1 MTELEYVIGRF
12 DEKFHGFC
20 GKRILLHG
28 SREYAEGILKAFDP
42 LYGFLGVMTFDPVGD
57 SFCGKPVFG
66 SDRLTELKP
75 DLIILTER
83 VRYAEAAFES
93 LACLCENDG
102 IALYD
107 MYGLDELALHRDLEA
122 CRNHS
127 LAGWQ
132 ELVAPYDVVAFEL
145 MDTFLTLSLLKG
157 QAVVREFLKQ
167 LARDLLACGTPVF
180 FSLRRS
186 YPEQK
191 QIEYLWNTGLFSSR
205 EAMEACLIRRKGED
219 LSFRALRERYPRAK
233 ILYIGM
239 GLVYECILPRYYDI
253 DTYRMRLTI
262 DLLCPKRPKI
272 VQEEMPRQWDLN
284 QLREALARCDAVSF
298 DVFDTLLQRK
308 TLQPTDVF
316 RLVERKVQQAGISA
330 LNFAERRI
338 AAQDLDPF
346 TNIDGIYRRMKLNT
360 GWPQET
366 LDSLLAME
374 VETERAVL
382 MPRAPMIEVFR
393 EAVRSGKRV
402 VLTSD
407 MYLPERILS
416 QLLAEKGVEGY
427 EKLFVSCDEGCCK
440 ANGLFDRVR
449 TYLGDAKILHIGDNV
464 DADLDPARAAGFE
477 GFYVPSALRTALD
490 CGWEKAIGKAE
501 SLTERCLV
509 GLSVAVAFEDPFIP
523 HAIEQAKTNV
533 RLQRYAAGAVAPMIA
548 GYLCWLA
555 SELRDSN
562 AARVLFLA
570 RDGWLPMAGYECL
583 RRRWPELS
591 LPEPTYLYAN
601 RRAAF
606 LGVMEQFLGTM
617 FFNNQG
623 YNNGLAPN
631 QILRNV
637 FDLAPE
643 NILPWREGEQTPQ
656 QYLLRHRPAVH
667 VRQTQVRTGLVRYAD
682 SLALRSGEPYAV
694 VDFVALGSTQAYL
707 EQILPLTLR
716 GYYFA
721 RPLYD
726 NEGVDCDVRY
736 YLQGENDFFL
746 RNFVEAEHFITSSEP
761 SVDYIAEDGTP
772 VLAEE
777 VRSAEDLREFTFAGE
792 VIRTYLRTFFELFYA
807 PGDTI
812 RPELPEELYAADGYH
827 WVTKGVYDDWFKK
840 PIQ

>member
-1 MTELEYVIGRF
+1 MTELEYVISRF
-12 DEKFHGFC
+12 DEKFREFC

-42 LYGFLGVMTFDPVGD
+42 LYGFLGVMTFDPVGE

-83 VRYAEAAFES
+83 VRYAEAAYES
-93 LACLCENDG
+93 LACVCQDNG
-102 IALYD
+102 IALYN
-107 MYGLDELALHRDLEA
+107 MYGLDEVAVHRDLES
-122 CRNHS
+122 CRYHQLS
-127 LAGWQ
+127 GWIKIV
-132 ELVAPYDVVAFEL
+132 EPYDVIAFEL
-145 MDTFLTLSLLKG
+145 MDAFLAFNQLRG
-157 QAVVREFLKQ
+157 EAVARDFVKQ
-167 LARDLLACGTPVF
+167 LVKNLFERGKPVY

-191 QIEYLWNTGLFSSR
+191 QINYLWNAGLFSSR

-219 LSFRALRERYPRAK
+219 LSFRALRERYPREK

-239 GLVYECILPRYYDI
+239 GLVYECILPRCYGI
-253 DTYRMRLTI
+253 DTYR
-262 DLLCPKRPKI
+262 LLPNLNTLLYPKRP
-272 VQEEMPRQWDLN
+272 VSVSETPRQWDLN

-316 RLVERKVQQAGISA
+316 RLVARRAQQAGISA
-330 LNFAERRI
+330 PNFAERRI

-382 MPRAPMIEVFR
+382 MPREPVVEVFR

-440 ANGLFDRVR
+440 ASGLFDRVR

-501 SLTERCLV
+501 NLAERCLI
-509 GLSVAVAFEDPFIP
+509 GQSVALAFEDPFIP
-523 HAIEQAKTNV
+523 FSIGQMETDA
-533 RLQRYAAGAVAPMIA
+533 RLRRYAAGAVAPMVA

-555 SELRDSN
+555 SEFKDSK

-583 RRRWPELS
+583 RRHWPELS
-591 LPEPTYLYAN
+591 LPEPTYLYVN

-631 QILRNV
+631 QILRNI

-656 QYLLRHRPAVH
+656 QYLLRHRTAVRD
-667 VRQTQVRTGLVRYAD
+667 RQTQVRTGLARYAE
-682 SLALRSGEPYAV
+682 SLGLRSGELYAV

-716 GYYFA
+716 GCYFA

-726 NEGVDCDVRY
+726 NEGVDCDARY

-746 RNFVEAEHFITSSEP
+746 RNYMEAERFMTSLEP

-772 VLAEE
+772 ILAEE
-777 VRSAEDLREFTFAGE
+777 VRSTEDMREIALVAETIG
-792 VIRTYLRTFFELFYA
+792 TYLRTFFELFYA
-807 PGDTI
+807 PDDII
-812 RPELPEELYAADGYH
+812 RPELAEELYAADGLH
-827 WVTKGVYDDWFKK
+827 WVTKSVYDDLYKK
-840 PIQ
+840 PFN